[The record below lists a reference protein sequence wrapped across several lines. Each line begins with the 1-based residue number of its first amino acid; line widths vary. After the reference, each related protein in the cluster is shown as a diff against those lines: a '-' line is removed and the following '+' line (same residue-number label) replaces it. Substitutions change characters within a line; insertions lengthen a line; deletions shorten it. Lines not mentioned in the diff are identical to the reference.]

1 MHNNFYFLRQLSSE
15 LAHRLEGY
23 SIVSCFSQNKDE
35 LILEFNNTRTSFF
48 VKADLQPEFQ
58 CLSFPEKFSRAR
70 KNSIDLF
77 PEIILQPVSTV
88 RQFNNE
94 RSFAIVFKNA
104 EALVFKM
111 HGTRAN
117 VVLYRG
123 QTAVDLFKNN
133 FSADLEVP
141 LNTLD
146 RDINW
151 SKENFIEH
159 QFDLKQTYFTIGN
172 VIWEELARA
181 GFETANPEARWI
193 MLQKML
199 AQLEVPKFHI
209 HENENTFKLTLL
221 PKEGVRA
228 ITNPVEALNEFYNQ
242 YVVHHSFQK
251 EKIYLVSQLNGKLKQ
266 ASAFLKKNES
276 KLNELTSSRQYQQW
290 GDLLMANLSHIRQ
303 GQDQVQLENFYDDQK
318 PVTIKLKTDLSP
330 QKNAEAFY
338 RKAKN
343 QSIEIKNLEAS
354 ITKKRLDA
362 HQWKSELEIIN
373 KATSLSDLKSISSKI
388 RVRAEVHETKPA
400 LPYREFE
407 FKGFRIWVGKHA
419 AANDELTLKH
429 SFKEDLWLHARDVAG
444 SHVLIKYQSGKLF
457 PKDVIERAASLAA
470 FFSKRKNES
479 LCPVAFTPKKYVR
492 KRKGDPAGAVVVE
505 REEVV
510 LVEPSE

>member
-146 RDINW
+146 PCFWMTVSNSSFDI
-151 SKENFIEH
+151 
-159 QFDLKQTYFTIGN
+159 QDG
-172 VIWEELARA
+172 R
-181 GFETANPEARWI
+181 P
-193 MLQKML
+193 
-199 AQLEVPKFHI
+199 
-209 HENENTFKLTLL
+209 
-221 PKEGVRA
+221 
-228 ITNPVEALNEFYNQ
+228 
-242 YVVHHSFQK
+242 
-251 EKIYLVSQLNGKLKQ
+251 NGG
-266 ASAFLKKNES
+266 
-276 KLNELTSSRQYQQW
+276 R
-290 GDLLMANLSHIRQ
+290 
-303 GQDQVQLENFYDDQK
+303 
-318 PVTIKLKTDLSP
+318 P
-330 QKNAEAFY
+330 
-338 RKAKN
+338 
-343 QSIEIKNLEAS
+343 
-354 ITKKRLDA
+354 
-362 HQWKSELEIIN
+362 
-373 KATSLSDLKSISSKI
+373 
-388 RVRAEVHETKPA
+388 
-400 LPYREFE
+400 
-407 FKGFRIWVGKHA
+407 
-419 AANDELTLKH
+419 
-429 SFKEDLWLHARDVAG
+429 
-444 SHVLIKYQSGKLF
+444 
-457 PKDVIERAASLAA
+457 
-470 FFSKRKNES
+470 
-479 LCPVAFTPKKYVR
+479 
-492 KRKGDPAGAVVVE
+492 
-505 REEVV
+505 
-510 LVEPSE
+510 

>member
-1 MHNNFYFLRQLSSE
+1 MHNNFYFLRQLSSA
-15 LAHRLEGY
+15 LAQRLEGY

-35 LILEFNNTRTSFF
+35 LVLEFNNTQTSFF
-48 VKADLQPEFQ
+48 IKADLQPEFQ
-58 CLSFPEKFSRAR
+58 CLCFPEKFNRAR

-77 PEIILQPVSTV
+77 PEIILQPVRTV

-94 RSFAIVFKNA
+94 RSFAIVFQSGD
-104 EALVFKM
+104 ALVFKM

-117 VVLYRG
+117 VVHYRG
-123 QTAVDLFKNN
+123 LVAVDLFKSN

-141 LNTLD
+141 LDTLD
-146 RDINW
+146 RDIDW
-151 SKENFIEH
+151 RKENFIAH
-159 QFDLKQTYFTIGN
+159 QSDLKQTYFTLGN
-172 VIWEELARA
+172 VVWEELARA
-181 GFETANPEARWI
+181 GFETTNSEARWV

-199 AQLEVPKFHI
+199 AQLEVPKFYI
-209 HENENTFKLTLL
+209 HENENLFKLTLL
-221 PKEGVRA
+221 PRADVRA
-228 ITNPVEALNEFYNQ
+228 ITNPVEALNEFYNL
-242 YVVHHSFQK
+242 YVAHHSFQK
-251 EKIYLVSQLNGKLKQ
+251 EKLYLVSQLNGKLKQ
-266 ASAFLKKNES
+266 ATAFLKKNES

-290 GDLLMANLSHIRQ
+290 GDLIMANLNQIRQ
-303 GQDQVQLENFYDDQK
+303 GQDHVQLENFYDEQK

-330 QKNAEAFY
+330 QKNAEAYY

-343 QSIEIKNLEAS
+343 QSIEIKNLETS
-354 ITKKRLDA
+354 ITKKRLDER
-362 HQWKSELEIIN
+362 QWNSELAIIN
-373 KATSLSDLKSISSKI
+373 QARSVSDLRAISSTV
-388 RVRAEVHETKPA
+388 RGRAEARETKQA

-407 FKGFRIWVGKHA
+407 FKGFRIWVGKNA

-429 SFKEDLWLHARDVAG
+429 SFKEDLWLHAKDVSG
-444 SHVLIKYQSGKLF
+444 SHVLIKYQSGKPF